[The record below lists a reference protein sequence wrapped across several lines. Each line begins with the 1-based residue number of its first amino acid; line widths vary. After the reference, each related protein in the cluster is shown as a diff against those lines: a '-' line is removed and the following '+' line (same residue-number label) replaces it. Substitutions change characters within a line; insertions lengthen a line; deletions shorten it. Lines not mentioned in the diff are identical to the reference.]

1 MVGRA
6 LSLAAVTLFIV
17 GFAVPPLWAQAQNL
31 EAGKSPSQLFAG
43 TCNACH
49 KSPRGLL
56 RTVSAAS
63 LPGFLRQ
70 HYTTSGDMAAQLSSF
85 LIANGAGDVR
95 SRRGT
100 DAKPAG
106 TDQDRQGRSGR
117 AGTSQEA
124 TRPDVDTPLQGHIA
138 RRPVPP
144 ADVPDAGRPEAVPS
158 QAGTDRGPDGRKMS
172 TKQRLSKRGR
182 PTDEVTP
189 SREEPQ
195 KPEPEPVTDEKATPE
210 PGKEAVAK
218 PDAPR
223 PPDEGKS
230 EVAREMPKDSGS
242 DGPALRSDP
251 VLPVAPP
258 EPATSSVPPVTASS
272 SSPERPA
279 APPVPVASEPS
290 PAVTASAPPPAPA
303 GPPAPPI
310 SQ

>member
-6 LSLAAVTLFIV
+6 LSLAAVMLFIV
-17 GFAVPPLWAQAQNL
+17 YFAAPPLCAQAQNL

-106 TDQDRQGRSGR
+106 TDLDRQGRSGR

-124 TRPDVDTPLQGHIA
+124 TRPDVDTPFQSHSA

-182 PTDEVTP
+182 PTEEVTP

-195 KPEPEPVTDEKATPE
+195 KPEPITDEKATPE
-210 PGKEAVAK
+210 AATEAVAK

-223 PPDEGKS
+223 PPEEGKS
-230 EVAREMPKDSGS
+230 EAAREMPKDSGS
-242 DGPALRSDP
+242 DRPAVRSDP
-251 VLPVAPP
+251 VAPVAPAP
-258 EPATSSVPPVTASS
+258 QAISSAPPVTASS
-272 SSPERPA
+272 GSPERPA
-279 APPVPVASEPS
+279 APPVPATSDPS

>member
-6 LSLAAVTLFIV
+6 LSLAAVMLFIV
-17 GFAVPPLWAQAQNL
+17 CLVAPPSSAQAQNL

-63 LPGFLRQ
+63 LPSFLRQ

-85 LIANGAGDVR
+85 LIANGAGDAR
-95 SRRGT
+95 SRAG
-100 DAKPAG
+100 DAKPTG
-106 TDQDRQGRSGR
+106 IDQGRRGR

-124 TRPDVDTPLQGHIA
+124 ARPDADTPLQNHTA

-144 ADVPDAGRPEAVPS
+144 ADVPDVGRPEAMPGP
-158 QAGTDRGPDGRKMS
+158 ADRGPDARKMS
-172 TKQRLSKRGR
+172 TKQWLSKRGR
-182 PTDEVTP
+182 PTEDVVP

-195 KPEPEPVTDEKATPE
+195 RPEPATDERSTPE
-210 PGKEAVAK
+210 TPKEAVAK
-218 PDAPR
+218 PDAPQA
-223 PPDEGKS
+223 PDEAKS
-230 EVAREMPKDSGS
+230 EAPRIELPKDSAS
-242 DGPALRSDP
+242 ERPVMRADP
-251 VLPVAPP
+251 VPPVTPA
-258 EPATSSVPPVTASS
+258 EPATSSAPPVTASS
-272 SSPERPA
+272 GSLKTPA
-279 APPVPVASEPS
+279 VPPAPVASEPS

>member
-1 MVGRA
+1 M
-6 LSLAAVTLFIV
+6 
-17 GFAVPPLWAQAQNL
+17 
-31 EAGKSPSQLFAG
+31 
-43 TCNACH
+43 
-49 KSPRGLL
+49 
-56 RTVSAAS
+56 SAAS

-106 TDQDRQGRSGR
+106 TDQGRSGR

-124 TRPDVDTPLQGHIA
+124 ARPDVDTQLQSHAA
-138 RRPVPP
+138 RRPMPP

-182 PTDEVTP
+182 STDEVIP
-189 SREEPQ
+189 SKEAQ
-195 KPEPEPVTDEKATPE
+195 KPEPVTDEKAAPE
-210 PGKEAVAK
+210 AAKEAVAK
-218 PDAPR
+218 PDATR

-230 EVAREMPKDSGS
+230 EAVREMPKDSS
-242 DGPALRSDP
+242 DGPALRSEP
-251 VLPVAPP
+251 VPAVAPA
-258 EPATSSVPPVTASS
+258 EPATSSAPHVTASNG
-272 SSPERPA
+272 SPETPA
-279 APPVPVASEPS
+279 APPAPLASEPP
-290 PAVTASAPPPAPA
+290 PAVTASTPPPAPA